1 MKKFEFDEFDD
12 LDNLN
17 DFNDEN
23 KADAVPEEEENG
35 SSLKEDE
42 NSKKAKKGKK
52 EKKGKKGLRV
62 KINSLVQ
69 RNEDKREYNDAI
81 YTDKLTAA
89 KLDTAKPLQKG
100 SVDIWFLLWAMI
112 LLCFGIVMCYSA
124 GVVDAMES
132 YDNPLHYLVR
142 NIIFSVVAI
151 AITIPCVIFVRPW
164 MWRAFSIIAYAA
176 AVVLLIAVLFVGT
189 VGGGAERWIAIGP
202 ITVQPSEIA
211 KLAVVMVLALYLEK
225 YEKQVNSTQK
235 FGGHFKH
242 GFLMPMI
249 FIGVL
254 CALIIGQPHIS
265 GVMIV
270 GIIGVAVMF
279 MGGTRLR
286 WIFMLLAFIAVAF
299 LVLITVFSSYA
310 QARLDIWLHIDE
322 VDPLGEAWQTLQ
334 GLNAIGSG
342 GFFGLGLGASRQ
354 KYGYVPEPQNDF
366 IFTIICEELGF
377 IGAFGLIFLFGLL
390 IWRGIK
396 IGQNAPD
403 KFSALV
409 VWGLTFK
416 IALQVAMNIAV
427 VTNMMPNTG
436 ISLPFFSAGGSA
448 LMLQIFEVGII
459 LSISRYSVQ
468 KK

>member
-1 MKKFEFDEFDD
+1 M
-12 LDNLN
+12 
-17 DFNDEN
+17 
-23 KADAVPEEEENG
+23 
-35 SSLKEDE
+35 
-42 NSKKAKKGKK
+42 KK
-52 EKKGKKGLRV
+52 EKENQAMPKEDNAKSKKV
-62 KINSLVQ
+62 KKEATPKVPREKKTAKMRIEALVAK
-69 RNEDKREYNDAI
+69 NEAKREYNDAV
-81 YTDKLTAA
+81 YYEKLTEE
-89 KLDTAKPLQKG
+89 KLDTTKPLQKG
-100 SVDIWFLLWAMI
+100 SIDMWFLLWAMI

-124 GVVDAMES
+124 GVVDAVES
-132 YDNPLHYLVR
+132 YDDPLHYLVR
-142 NIIFSVVAI
+142 NVIFSIVAI
-151 AITIPCVIFVRPW
+151 LVTIPFVMFARPWFWRMFGIGTYAISVILLIVVIF
-164 MWRAFSIIAYAA
+164 A
-176 AVVLLIAVLFVGT
+176 GH
-189 VGGGAERWIAIGP
+189 VGGGAARWIAIGP
-202 ITVQPSEIA
+202 ITIQPSEVA

-225 YEKQVNSTQK
+225 HEKQVNSLQK

-242 GFLMPMI
+242 GFLIPMV
-249 FIGVL
+249 FIGIL
-254 CALIIGQPHIS
+254 CGLIIGQPHIS

-270 GIIGVAVMF
+270 GLIGLAVMF
-279 MGGTRLR
+279 MGGTRMR
-286 WIFMLLAFIAVAF
+286 WILMLLGFIAVAF
-299 LVLITVFSSYA
+299 LILITVFASYA
-310 QARLDIWLHIDE
+310 QARLDIWLKIDE
-322 VDPLGEAWQTLQ
+322 VDELGEAWQTLQ

-377 IGAFGLIFLFGLL
+377 VGAFGLIFLFALL

-448 LMLQIFEVGII
+448 LMLQIFEIGII
-459 LSISRYSVQ
+459 LSISRYSAQ

>member
-1 MKKFEFDEFDD
+1 M
-12 LDNLN
+12 
-17 DFNDEN
+17 
-23 KADAVPEEEENG
+23 
-35 SSLKEDE
+35 
-42 NSKKAKKGKK
+42 KK
-52 EKKGKKGLRV
+52 EKENQAMPKEDNAKSKKV
-62 KINSLVQ
+62 KKEATLKVPREKKTAKMRIEALVAK
-69 RNEDKREYNDAI
+69 NEAKREYNDAV
-81 YTDKLTAA
+81 YYEKLTEE
-89 KLDTAKPLQKG
+89 KLDTTKPLQKG
-100 SVDIWFLLWAMI
+100 SIDMWFLLWAMI

-124 GVVDAMES
+124 GVVDAVES
-132 YDNPLHYLVR
+132 YDDPLHYLVR
-142 NIIFSVVAI
+142 NVIFSIVAI
-151 AITIPCVIFVRPW
+151 LVTIPFVMFARPWFWRMFGIGTYAISVILLIVVIF
-164 MWRAFSIIAYAA
+164 A
-176 AVVLLIAVLFVGT
+176 GH
-189 VGGGAERWIAIGP
+189 VGGGAARWIAIGP
-202 ITVQPSEIA
+202 ITIQPSEVA

-225 YEKQVNSTQK
+225 HEKQVNSLQK

-242 GFLMPMI
+242 GFLIPMV
-249 FIGVL
+249 FIGIL
-254 CALIIGQPHIS
+254 CGLIIGQPHIS

-270 GIIGVAVMF
+270 GLIGLAVMF
-279 MGGTRLR
+279 MGGTRMR
-286 WIFMLLAFIAVAF
+286 WILMLLGFIAVAF
-299 LVLITVFSSYA
+299 LILITVFASYA
-310 QARLDIWLHIDE
+310 QARLDIWLKIDE
-322 VDPLGEAWQTLQ
+322 VDELGEAWQTLQ

-377 IGAFGLIFLFGLL
+377 VGAFGLIFLFALL

-448 LMLQIFEVGII
+448 LMLQIFEIGII
-459 LSISRYSVQ
+459 LSISRYSAQ

>member
-1 MKKFEFDEFDD
+1 MKKKKENQAMPSFDNAE
-12 LDNLN
+12 
-17 DFNDEN
+17 
-23 KADAVPEEEENG
+23 
-35 SSLKEDE
+35 
-42 NSKKAKKGKK
+42 KK
-52 EKKGKKGLRV
+52 EKGLKV
-62 KINSLVQ
+62 KINSLV
-69 RNEDKREYNDAI
+69 EKKEAKREYNDAI
-81 YTDKLTAA
+81 YYEKITEE
-89 KLDTAKPLQKG
+89 KLDTAKPLKKG
-100 SVDIWFLLWAMI
+100 SVDMWFLLWSMI

-124 GVVDAMES
+124 GAFDAS
-132 YDNPLHYLVR
+132 LNYDDSTYYLVR
-142 NIIFSVVAI
+142 NILFSVLAVA
-151 AITIPCVIFVRPW
+151 ATIPFVIFARPW
-164 MWRAFSIIAYAA
+164 FWRMFGIGSYICAII
-176 AVVLLIAVLFVGT
+176 LLIAVLLVGKT
-189 VGGGAERWIAIGP
+189 GGGAERWIALGP
-202 ITVQPSEIA
+202 ITIQPSEIA

-225 YEKQVNSTQK
+225 HEKQVNSLQK

-242 GFLMPMI
+242 GFLIPMV
-249 FIGVL
+249 FIGIL
-254 CALIIGQPHIS
+254 CGLIVFQPHIS

-270 GIIGVAVMF
+270 GMLGVGVMF

-286 WIFMLLAFIAVAF
+286 WIMMLLGFIAVAF
-299 LVLITVFSSYA
+299 LLLITVFSSYA
-310 QARLDIWLHIDE
+310 QTRLDIWLKIDE

-342 GFFGLGLGASRQ
+342 GFFGIGLGASRQ

-377 IGAFGLIFLFGLL
+377 VGALGVVILFALL

-448 LMLQIFEVGII
+448 LMLQIFEIGII
-459 LSISRYSVQ
+459 LSISRYSSQ

>member
-1 MKKFEFDEFDD
+1 MDYEKEDKSM
-12 LDNLN
+12 
-17 DFNDEN
+17 
-23 KADAVPEEEENG
+23 PEEEL
-35 SSLKEDE
+35 LK
-42 NSKKAKKGKK
+42 NTKNKKREKS
-52 EKKGKKGLRV
+52 EKKKSKIT
-62 KINSLVQ
+62 INSLVQ
-69 RNEDKREYNDAI
+69 KNEEKREYNDAI
-81 YTDKLTAA
+81 YYEKISEKKA
-89 KLDTAKPLQKG
+89 DTAQPLQKG
-100 SVDIWFLLWAMI
+100 SVDMWFLLWAMI

-124 GVVDAMES
+124 GVVDAVES
-132 YDNPLHYLVR
+132 YDDPLHYLVR
-142 NIIFSVVAI
+142 NIIFSLI
-151 AITIPCVIFVRPW
+151 AITVTIPFVLFARPW
-164 MWRAFSIIAYAA
+164 FWRMFGIGSYAA
-176 AVVLLIAVLFVGT
+176 AVVLLVVVLFAGKT
-189 VGGGAERWIAIGP
+189 GGGAERWIAIGP
-202 ITVQPSEIA
+202 ITVQPSEVA
-211 KLAVVMVLALYLEK
+211 KLAIVMVLALYLEK
-225 YEKQVNSTQK
+225 HEKQVNSLQK
-235 FGGHFKH
+235 FGGHFKY
-242 GFLMPMI
+242 GFLIPMV
-249 FIGVL
+249 FIGIL

-270 GIIGVAVMF
+270 GLIGLAVMF

-286 WIFMLLAFIAVAF
+286 WILMLLGFIGAAF
-299 LVLITVFSSYA
+299 LVLITVFASYA

-377 IGAFGLIFLFGLL
+377 VGAFGLIFLFALL

-448 LMLQIFEVGII
+448 LILQIFEIGII
-459 LSISRYSVQ
+459 LSISRYSTQ

>member
-1 MKKFEFDEFDD
+1 MNYEEEDQ
-12 LDNLN
+12 
-17 DFNDEN
+17 
-23 KADAVPEEEENG
+23 AMPEEEL
-35 SSLKEDE
+35 LKENKRKNKDK
-42 NSKKAKKGKK
+42 SKK
-52 EKKGKKGLRV
+52 EKKEKRSV
-62 KINSLVQ
+62 KVKVKALIAK
-69 RNEDKREYNDAI
+69 NEAKREYNDAI
-81 YTDKLTAA
+81 YYEKLNEQR
-89 KLDTAKPLQKG
+89 DDIAKPLEKG
-100 SVDIWFLLWAMI
+100 SIDMWFLLWAMI

-124 GVVDAMES
+124 GVVDAIES
-132 YDNPLHYLVR
+132 YDDPLHYLGR
-142 NIIFSVVAI
+142 NILYSVIAIVGTVPFVLAARPWFWRRFSLLIYILAI
-151 AITIPCVIFVRPW
+151 ALLI
-164 MWRAFSIIAYAA
+164 
-176 AVVLLIAVLFVGT
+176 VVLFWGR
-189 VGGGAERWIAIGP
+189 VGGGAERWIPIGP
-202 ITVQPSEIA
+202 VTVQPSEIA
-211 KLAVVMVLALYLEK
+211 KLAVVMVLALYLER
-225 YEKQVNSTQK
+225 YEKQVNSLQK

-242 GFLMPMI
+242 GFFIPMVIIASLCVFII
-249 FIGVL
+249 F
-254 CALIIGQPHIS
+254 QPHIS

-270 GIIGVAVMF
+270 GMLGLGVMF

-286 WIFMLLAFIAVAF
+286 WIIMLFGCIGVAF
-299 LVLITVFSSYA
+299 LVLISVSSYA
-310 QARLDIWLHIDE
+310 QSRMQIWLDLE
-322 VDPLGEAWQTLQ
+322 NANALGNAWQTLQ

-377 IGAFGLIFLFGLL
+377 VGAFGLVFLFALL

-436 ISLPFFSAGGSA
+436 ISLPFFSAGGTA
-448 LMLQIFEVGII
+448 LVLQIFEVGII
-459 LSISRYSVQ
+459 LSISRYSTH

>member
-1 MKKFEFDEFDD
+1 MNYE
-12 LDNLN
+12 
-17 DFNDEN
+17 
-23 KADAVPEEEENG
+23 
-35 SSLKEDE
+35 KEDQAMPKEELLKNKKRKKNE
-42 NSKKAKKGKK
+42 NR
-52 EKKGKKGLRV
+52 EKKKV
-62 KINSLVQ
+62 KVTSLAE
-69 RNEDKREYNDAI
+69 RNEAKREHNDAI
-81 YTDKLTAA
+81 YYEKLTEE
-89 KLDTAKPLQKG
+89 KPDITKPLQKG
-100 SVDIWFLLWAMI
+100 SVDMWFLLWAMI

-124 GVVDAMES
+124 GVVDAVES
-132 YDNPLHYLVR
+132 YDDPLHYLVR
-142 NIIFSVVAI
+142 NILFSFI
-151 AITIPCVIFVRPW
+151 AIVVTIPFVMFARPW
-164 MWRAFSIIAYAA
+164 FWRMFGILSYGAA
-176 AVVLLIAVLFVGT
+176 IVLLIIVLFAGKT
-189 VGGGAERWIAIGP
+189 GGGAERWIAVGP
-202 ITVQPSEIA
+202 ITIQPSEIA
-211 KLAVVMVLALYLEK
+211 KLAIVMVLALYLEK
-225 YEKQVNSTQK
+225 HEKQVNSLQK

-242 GFLMPMI
+242 GFFIPMI
-249 FIGVL
+249 LIGIL
-254 CALIIGQPHIS
+254 CLLIIGQPHIS

-270 GIIGVAVMF
+270 GLIGLAVMF

-286 WIFMLLAFIAVAF
+286 WILMLLGFIGAAF
-299 LVLITVFSSYA
+299 LILITVFASYA

-322 VDPLGEAWQTLQ
+322 VDPLGTAWQTLQ

-377 IGAFGLIFLFGLL
+377 VGAFGLMFLFALL

-448 LMLQIFEVGII
+448 LMLQIFEIGII
-459 LSISRYSVQ
+459 LSISRYSTQ

>member
-1 MKKFEFDEFDD
+1 MKKENENQDMSFD
-12 LDNLN
+12 
-17 DFNDEN
+17 
-23 KADAVPEEEENG
+23 
-35 SSLKEDE
+35 SS
-42 NSKKAKKGKK
+42 APIKK
-52 EKKGKKGLRV
+52 EKSKKGRKV
-62 KINSLVQ
+62 KINSLAE
-69 RNEDKREYNDAI
+69 RREAKREYKDAI
-81 YTDKLTAA
+81 YYEPITEE
-89 KLDTAKPLQKG
+89 KLDTAKPLKKG
-100 SVDIWFLLWAMI
+100 GVDMWFLLWSMI

-124 GVVDAMES
+124 GAFDAAQS
-132 YDNPLHYLVR
+132 YDDSSYYLIR
-142 NIIFSVVAI
+142 NIIFSVLAVAV
-151 AITIPCVIFVRPW
+151 TVPFVMFARPW
-164 MWRAFSIIAYAA
+164 FWRATAIFTYIGAI
-176 AVVLLIAVLFVGT
+176 VLLIAVLLVGKT
-189 VGGGAERWIAIGP
+189 GGGAERWIAIGP

-211 KLAVVMVLALYLEK
+211 KLAIVMILALYLEK
-225 YEKQVNSTQK
+225 HEKQVNSLQK

-242 GFLMPMI
+242 GFLVPMI
-249 FIGVL
+249 FIGIL
-254 CALIIGQPHIS
+254 CALIMFQPHIS

-270 GIIGVAVMF
+270 GILGVGVMF

-286 WIFMLLAFIAVAF
+286 WILMLLGFIAVAF
-299 LVLITVFSSYA
+299 LLLITLFSSYA
-310 QARLDIWLHIDE
+310 QARLDIWLRIDE

-377 IGAFGLIFLFGLL
+377 VGAFCLVLLFALL

-416 IALQVAMNIAV
+416 IALQVIMNIAV

-448 LMLQIFEVGII
+448 LILQIFEIGII
-459 LSISRYSVQ
+459 LSISRYAAQ

>member
-1 MKKFEFDEFDD
+1 MKYEAEDQYM
-12 LDNLN
+12 
-17 DFNDEN
+17 
-23 KADAVPEEEENG
+23 PEEELSEN
-35 SSLKEDE
+35 KTD
-42 NSKKAKKGKK
+42 KKAAKRKKKRT
-52 EKKGKKGLRV
+52 RV
-62 KINSLVQ
+62 KSTSLAE
-69 RNEDKREYNDAI
+69 RNEARREYKDAI
-81 YTDKLTAA
+81 YYEKLNEE
-89 KLDTAKPLQKG
+89 KPDIAKPLQKG
-100 SVDIWFLLWAMI
+100 SVDMWFLLWAMI

-124 GVVDAMES
+124 GVVDAVEN
-132 YDNPLHYLVR
+132 YDDPLHYLGR
-142 NIIFSVVAI
+142 NILISLGTIIGMVPFVILARPWFWRRVAI
-151 AITIPCVIFVRPW
+151 LV
-164 MWRAFSIIAYAA
+164 YAG
-176 AVVLLIAVLFVGT
+176 AVVLLIAVLFVGQM
-189 VGGGAERWIAIGP
+189 GGGAERWIAIGP
-202 ITVQPSEIA
+202 LTLQPSEVA
-211 KLAVVMVLALYLEK
+211 KLAIVMVLALYLEK
-225 YEKQVNSTQK
+225 YEKQVNSLQK

-242 GFLMPMI
+242 GFLMPMVL
-249 FIGVL
+249 IGVL
-254 CALIIGQPHIS
+254 CVLIMGQPHIS

-270 GIIGVAVMF
+270 GLIGLAVMF

-286 WIFMLLAFIAVAF
+286 WIFMLLGFIAAAF

-377 IGAFGLIFLFGLL
+377 VGAFGLIFLFSLL

-427 VTNMMPNTG
+427 VTNLMPNTG
-436 ISLPFFSAGGSA
+436 ISLPFFSAGGTA
-448 LMLQIFEVGII
+448 LMLQIIEVGII
-459 LSISRYSVQ
+459 LSISRYSTQ

>member
-1 MKKFEFDEFDD
+1 VNYEEEDQAM
-12 LDNLN
+12 
-17 DFNDEN
+17 
-23 KADAVPEEEENG
+23 PEEEL
-35 SSLKEDE
+35 LKNNKRKD
-42 NSKKAKKGKK
+42 KGKK
-52 EKKGKKGLRV
+52 EKRSVKV
-62 KINSLVQ
+62 KINALVAKGEV
-69 RNEDKREYNDAI
+69 RREHNDAV
-81 YTDKLTAA
+81 YYEKLNA
-89 KLDTAKPLQKG
+89 KKPDIAQPLQKG
-100 SVDIWFLLWAMI
+100 SVDMWFLLWAMI

-124 GVVDAMES
+124 GVVDAIES
-132 YDNPLHYLVR
+132 YDDPLHYLVR
-142 NIIFSVVAI
+142 NVLLSIVAIGGTSLFVLFARPWFWRRFSVFI
-151 AITIPCVIFVRPW
+151 YILSVI
-164 MWRAFSIIAYAA
+164 
-176 AVVLLIAVLFVGT
+176 LLIIVLFWGR
-189 VGGGAERWIAIGP
+189 VGGGAERWIPVGP
-202 ITVQPSEIA
+202 ITVQPSEVA
-211 KLAVVMVLALYLEK
+211 KLAVVMLLALYLEK
-225 YEKQVNSTQK
+225 HEKQVNSLQK

-242 GFLMPMI
+242 GFLIPM
-249 FIGVL
+249 F
-254 CALIIGQPHIS
+254 IIGLLCLFIIFQPHIS

-270 GIIGVAVMF
+270 GILGLGVMF

-286 WIFMLLAFIAVAF
+286 WLFLLLGCIGVAFI
-299 LVLITVFSSYA
+299 VLINVSSYA
-310 QARLDIWLHIDE
+310 QARMDIWLKIDE
-322 VDPLGEAWQTLQ
+322 MDALGDAWQTLQ

-377 IGAFGLIFLFGLL
+377 VGAFGLVFLFALL

-448 LMLQIFEVGII
+448 LVMQIFEVGII
-459 LSISRYSVQ
+459 LSISRFSTQ

>member
-1 MKKFEFDEFDD
+1 MDNEKENQAMPEDDFEKSEEIGKAEKK
-12 LDNLN
+12 
-17 DFNDEN
+17 
-23 KADAVPEEEENG
+23 
-35 SSLKEDE
+35 
-42 NSKKAKKGKK
+42 KK
-52 EKKGKKGLRV
+52 ESKV
-62 KINSLVQ
+62 KIKSLAA
-69 RNEDKREYNDAI
+69 RNEERREYKDAI
-81 YTDKLTAA
+81 YYEKISETMPDIT
-89 KLDTAKPLQKG
+89 KPLKKG
-100 SVDIWFLLWAMI
+100 SIDMWFLLWAMI

-124 GVVDAMES
+124 GVVDATES
-132 YDNPLHYLVR
+132 YDSSTHYLVR
-142 NIIFSVVAI
+142 NVLFSLI
-151 AITIPCVIFVRPW
+151 AIIATVPFVIFARPW
-164 MWRAFSIIAYAA
+164 FWRAFSIVAYGV
-176 AVVLLIAVLFVGT
+176 AVILLIAVLLVGH

-202 ITVQPSEIA
+202 ITIQPSEIA
-211 KLAVVMVLALYLEK
+211 KLAIVMILALYLEK
-225 YEKQVNSTQK
+225 HEKQVKSLQK

-242 GFLMPMI
+242 GFLIPMI

-270 GIIGVAVMF
+270 GIIGLAVMF

-286 WIFMLLAFIAVAF
+286 WIFMLLGFIGVALII
-299 LVLITVFSSYA
+299 LVTVFSSYA

-322 VDPLGEAWQTLQ
+322 MEELGDAWQTLQ

-377 IGAFGLIFLFGLL
+377 VGAFGLVFLFALL

-448 LMLQIFEVGII
+448 LMLQIFEIGII
-459 LSISRYSVQ
+459 LSISRFSTQ

>member
-1 MKKFEFDEFDD
+1 MNYDEKDQDMPKEEFENEKTKKRRVKSKRE
-12 LDNLN
+12 
-17 DFNDEN
+17 
-23 KADAVPEEEENG
+23 KK
-35 SSLKEDE
+35 SLK
-42 NSKKAKKGKK
+42 
-52 EKKGKKGLRV
+52 V
-62 KINSLVQ
+62 KINSLVE
-69 RNEDKREYNDAI
+69 RNEHRREYTDAI
-81 YTDKLTAA
+81 YYEKISEEKPDL
-89 KLDTAKPLQKG
+89 AKPLQKG
-100 SVDIWFLLWAMI
+100 SVDMWFLLWSMI

-124 GVVDAMES
+124 GVVDAVES
-132 YDNPLHYLVR
+132 YDDPLHYLIR
-142 NIIFSVVAI
+142 NIIFSAI
-151 AITIPCVIFVRPW
+151 AIAVTIPFVIFARPW
-164 MWRAFSIIAYAA
+164 FWRIFGVVTYAG

-189 VGGGAERWIAIGP
+189 MGGGAERWIAIGP

-211 KLAVVMVLALYLEK
+211 KVAVVMVLALYLEK
-225 YEKQVNSTQK
+225 HEKQVNSLQK

-249 FIGVL
+249 FIGGLCVL
-254 CALIIGQPHIS
+254 IMGQPHIS

-270 GIIGVAVMF
+270 GLIGLAVMF

-286 WIFMLLAFIAVAF
+286 WIFILLGCIALAFLA
-299 LVLITVFSSYA
+299 LITVFRSYA

-377 IGAFGLIFLFGLL
+377 IGAFFVILLFALL

-416 IALQVAMNIAV
+416 IAIQVIMNIAV

-448 LMLQIFEVGII
+448 LMLQIFEIGII
-459 LSISRYSVQ
+459 LSISRYSIQ

>member
-1 MKKFEFDEFDD
+1 MKKFEFDEFED
-12 LDNLN
+12 L
-17 DFNDEN
+17 
-23 KADAVPEEEENG
+23 
-35 SSLKEDE
+35 EDE
-42 NSKKAKKGKK
+42 NEANTVPKDENNNPSSKQNKKTEKAKKSKK
-52 EKKGKKGLRV
+52 EKRSLKV
-62 KINSLVQ
+62 KINALVQ
-69 RNEDKREYNDAI
+69 RNEEKREYNDAV
-81 YTDKLTAA
+81 YSEKLTVE

-100 SVDIWFLLWAMI
+100 SVDMWFLLWAMI

-132 YDNPLHYLVR
+132 YDDPLHYLVR
-142 NIIFSVVAI
+142 NIILSVVAI
-151 AITIPCVIFVRPW
+151 AITVPCVIFVRPW
-164 MWRAFSIIAYAA
+164 MWRAFSLIAYAA
-176 AVVLLIAVLFVGT
+176 AVILLIAVLFVGT

-249 FIGVL
+249 FIGIL

-299 LVLITVFSSYA
+299 LILITVFSSYA

-377 IGAFGLIFLFGLL
+377 IGAFGLVFLFGLL
-390 IWRGIK
+390 VWRGIK